1 MWARENFARWL
12 GLAEPVDYAGVQRS
26 VTGWRPYA
34 GLVYFHFLLDCLGGA
49 QRPRIGL
56 CFLRYEGAAE
66 IQPAVPR
73 LGFEQGLV
81 LLPLAGPEEMH
92 DLLPAGMQKLCDQT
106 PVATPPKGLRAHEAG
121 SGLRQRRGERRL
133 PPLSAHTGGI
143 AAEGGD
149 AKTAEPILARLTGE
163 AAAKLD
169 RVPIN
174 DPALLEHRSERRLV
188 ELGVMTRAR
197 KASHIDEGADAGLA
211 YHRHEL
217 FRRPSPMPDRPDDH
231 RAMVPGW
238 IRSVR
243 DGNLS
248 RR

>member
-1 MWARENFARWL
+1 MPTYTHVSPATKRPSQTL
-12 GLAEPVDYAGVQRS
+12 HPH
-26 VTGWRPYA
+26 TGWRPYP

-81 LLPLAGPEEMH
+81 LLPLAGAEEMH
-92 DLLPAGMQKLCDQT
+92 DLDQT
-106 PVATPPKGLRAHEAG
+106 SVATPPKGLRAHEAG

-149 AKTAEPILARLTGE
+149 AKTAEAILARLTGE

-169 RVPIN
+169 HVPIG
-174 DPALLEHRSERRLV
+174 DPALLKHPSQSWLV

-197 KASHIDEGADAGLA
+197 KASHIDERADAGLA